1 MLLMYQ
7 TGCLASVIVLG
18 CQLDWMKRCLTQ
30 TSKCT
35 HVSVCQRGLACLTVT
50 RLKEGTETSPE
61 CGGAL
66 NGLAVAQPPE

>member
-7 TGCLASVIVLG
+7 TGRLASVIVLG

-35 HVSVCQRGLACLTVT
+35 HVSVCHRGLACLTVT
-50 RLKEGTETSPE
+50 GLKEGTETSPE

-66 NGLAVAQPPE
+66 NGLAVARPPE